1 MLNVYIHTISPH
13 LCWLIWNQ
21 VTPNR
26 RRANQSIFW
35 KFREGEGRKTY
46 RYILC
51 LQNLRQF
58 LGHDFCSYK
67 SIYLKYLL
75 HTVALH
81 FEIRL
86 NEKLCYKSWK
96 RVNYGTW
103 QSEFWL
109 DWLNFWTVLLLCQYL
124 LKSENSGNSFEMIR
138 IRGQFSLP
146 LVIIWTWT
154 QATAWQMNAAHPLPK

>member
-1 MLNVYIHTISPH
+1 MLHVCIHSISPH

-35 KFREGEGRKTY
+35 KFREGGKTY

-51 LQNLRQF
+51 LQKVRQF
-58 LGHDFCSYK
+58 FGHDPFCYK
-67 SIYLKYLL
+67 LIYSKYL
-75 HTVALH
+75 HHSVPLH
-81 FEIRL
+81 FVIKL

-96 RVNYGTW
+96 RVNYRTW

-109 DWLNFWTVLLLCQYL
+109 DWLDFWTVLLLCQYL

-154 QATAWQMNAAHPLPK
+154 KASTWQTNAAHPLPK